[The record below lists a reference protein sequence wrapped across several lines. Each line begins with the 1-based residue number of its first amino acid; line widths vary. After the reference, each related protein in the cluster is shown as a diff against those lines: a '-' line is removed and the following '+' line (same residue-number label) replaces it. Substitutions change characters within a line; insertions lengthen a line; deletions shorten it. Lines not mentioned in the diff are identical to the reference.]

1 MKLLPAFLASA
12 SAFYSGGC
20 GDEINPSGA
29 KCATECP
36 GITQQGRGQKIKFKL
51 KEFVWEKYDTKSS
64 KLPVFRTFTGFPEKY
79 R

>member
-20 GDEINPSGA
+20 GDETNFSGA
-29 KCATECP
+29 KCATECS
-36 GITQQGRGQKIKFKL
+36 GIVQQGRGQKIKFKL

-64 KLPVFRTFTGFPEKY
+64 ELPVFQKHTGQSKLKF
-79 R
+79 

>member
-51 KEFVWEKYDTKSS
+51 KEFV
-64 KLPVFRTFTGFPEKY
+64 
-79 R
+79 